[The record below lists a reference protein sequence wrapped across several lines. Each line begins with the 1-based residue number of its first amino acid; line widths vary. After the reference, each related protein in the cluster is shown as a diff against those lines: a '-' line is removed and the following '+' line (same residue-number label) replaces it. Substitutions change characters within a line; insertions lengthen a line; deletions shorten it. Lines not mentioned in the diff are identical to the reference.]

1 MYGGINIPP
10 STKILACYFR
20 SEGHLLI
27 GFRLHNT
34 LHQITKQNTNRQISA
49 SKLTFLP
56 TMPAKFTF
64 GIELEYIVPYIF
76 TGEDDPE
83 PKEKRYIDR
92 TAKPATGP
100 EGFFTEQSDVIDEMI
115 FERVRK
121 TLQHVGLPA
130 RKMGRL
136 EPGELPSQWEAGIDE
151 SLVETD
157 EMVKLYKGDRFIPLE
172 VRSPVLPV
180 DKSGFRAARLAI
192 DALVSKHRLFVTDTC
207 GYHVHVGQGRAG
219 FSLPALKNIGAFIWV
234 FEPQLAGLHPEN
246 RHTNGYAMS
255 MRKRANI
262 SRHAKDL
269 REGIREIYAQ
279 TTVRKLIYLLHKTDD
294 EYEEFASD
302 AIFVRL
308 MAYNFTNLA
317 HKDGKQTIE
326 FRQFCSTTDSLD
338 VKMWA
343 EVCTGIVAACVQKG
357 EAEWSTFLHAAAV
370 AEEKR
375 LKEVMKIGDLLR
387 KIGMADQAAWAED
400 RSKKVKSGV
409 CSVQ

>member
-1 MYGGINIPP
+1 
-10 STKILACYFR
+10 
-20 SEGHLLI
+20 
-27 GFRLHNT
+27 
-34 LHQITKQNTNRQISA
+34 
-49 SKLTFLP
+49 
-56 TMPAKFTF
+56 MPAKFTF

-130 RKMGRL
+130 KKMGRL
-136 EPGELPSQWEAGIDE
+136 EPGELPSQWEAGIDESLVETDEMVKLYKGDRFIPLEVRSPAGELPSQWEAGIDE

-207 GYHVHVGQGRAG
+207 GYHVHVGQGKAG

-234 FEPQLAGLHPEN
+234 FEPQLASLHPEN

-279 TTVRKLIYLLHKTDD
+279 TTARKLIYLLHKTDD
-294 EYEEFASD
+294 EYEEFESD

-357 EAEWSTFLHAAAV
+357 EAEWSTFLHAAAT
-370 AEEKR
+370 AEEKK

-409 CSVQ
+409 CSIQ